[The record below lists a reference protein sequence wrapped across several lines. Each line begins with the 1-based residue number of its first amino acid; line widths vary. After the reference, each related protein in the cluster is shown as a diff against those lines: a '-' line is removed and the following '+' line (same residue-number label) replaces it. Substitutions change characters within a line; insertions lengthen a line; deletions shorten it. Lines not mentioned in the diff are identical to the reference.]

1 MEKTSASKGGINKAK
16 IVYSVPDLS
25 AFLFHIF
32 IKVNGINIPIK
43 KQGGASEEAKSRKY
57 IQNLLTIMFR
67 FHTPQTCSE

>member
-32 IKVNGINIPIK
+32 IKVNRIDIPIK